1 MPHQTQAFRDR
12 LAEEAAIRPSM
23 IRVVRQLRPQR
34 FEALVDDQVRDYFST
49 SQLAAIE
56 ASVENQVIWE
66 IPAPA
71 TYLTE
76 LTVARR
82 SH

>member
-1 MPHQTQAFRDR
+1 
-12 LAEEAAIRPSM
+12 M

-66 IPAPA
+66 IPTPA

-76 LTVARR
+76 LSEARR

>member
-1 MPHQTQAFRDR
+1 MPHLTQAFQDR

-23 IRVVRQLRPQR
+23 IRVVAQLRPQR
-34 FEALVDDQVRDYFST
+34 FEAVVDDQVRDYFST

-76 LTVARR
+76 LTSARR
-82 SH
+82 TH